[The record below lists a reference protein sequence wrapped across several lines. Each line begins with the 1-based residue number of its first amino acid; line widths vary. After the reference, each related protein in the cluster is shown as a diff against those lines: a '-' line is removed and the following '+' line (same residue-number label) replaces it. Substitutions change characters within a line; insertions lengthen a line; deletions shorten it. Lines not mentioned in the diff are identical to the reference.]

1 MQEPSGRAGAQI
13 EALTNAL
20 KGTAKV
26 SFSHEWKVDPSKPL
40 LMQGEAELIN
50 EPPDDAPPWQ
60 PRIAVA
66 SSATEKQDDAN
77 GSTAPEPPSR
87 RKPPLPRTLELHAI
101 ELQKLHSLDPHGQ
114 RFCATLWTEWR
125 FVGGVNDPDLS
136 AKGIVFP
143 RDANG
148 KPTFRPSAEWYADH
162 TDFRNALNYKTIDC
176 KRTDRGDDIVIT
188 MRHEGVFT
196 EIFELEHFP
205 CDQQALTI
213 TFNINCRCTGPV
225 PTELTISPDCKL
237 TMECIHLCPP
247 RKEWYLERELVLTPH
262 RIGSGDRE
270 FPAMSFTAMVTR
282 KPFYTIVQMALPM
295 GLFSLLSVLQP
306 LCVQDAV
313 EYSHRAQLSLMLLL
327 TYTSFKMAIANKL
340 PEINYM
346 TLLDQYALW
355 NGLLIILVALW
366 SRMLTWNGSLEAGYP
381 LDFLDPWFGWLFLSI
396 WLYVHALNLYRLEH
410 HMRSP
415 EILDAHL
422 RASHPGRITIHDSI
436 TADDHDTARAIER
449 LGAWHEEN
457 ESSSAAAMKRAA
469 SRALRRDSTR
479 PAAMGRTA
487 SKTLRRDHD
496 EVRPQAMW

>member
-1 MQEPSGRAGAQI
+1 
-13 EALTNAL
+13 
-20 KGTAKV
+20 
-26 SFSHEWKVDPSKPL
+26 
-40 LMQGEAELIN
+40 
-50 EPPDDAPPWQ
+50 
-60 PRIAVA
+60 
-66 SSATEKQDDAN
+66 
-77 GSTAPEPPSR
+77 
-87 RKPPLPRTLELHAI
+87 
-101 ELQKLHSLDPHGQ
+101 
-114 RFCATLWTEWR
+114 
-125 FVGGVNDPDLS
+125 
-136 AKGIVFP
+136 
-143 RDANG
+143 
-148 KPTFRPSAEWYADH
+148 
-162 TDFRNALNYKTIDC
+162 
-176 KRTDRGDDIVIT
+176 

-225 PTELTISPDCKL
+225 PTELTISPECKL

-355 NGLLIILVALW
+355 NGLLIIRDHRATRMM
-366 SRMLTWNGSLEAGYP
+366 SRHRSLIS
-381 LDFLDPWFGWLFLSI
+381 F
-396 WLYVHALNLYRLEH
+396 HTLNLIAPY
-410 HMRSP
+410 
-415 EILDAHL
+415 
-422 RASHPGRITIHDSI
+422 
-436 TADDHDTARAIER
+436 
-449 LGAWHEEN
+449 
-457 ESSSAAAMKRAA
+457 
-469 SRALRRDSTR
+469 
-479 PAAMGRTA
+479 
-487 SKTLRRDHD
+487 SK
-496 EVRPQAMW
+496 